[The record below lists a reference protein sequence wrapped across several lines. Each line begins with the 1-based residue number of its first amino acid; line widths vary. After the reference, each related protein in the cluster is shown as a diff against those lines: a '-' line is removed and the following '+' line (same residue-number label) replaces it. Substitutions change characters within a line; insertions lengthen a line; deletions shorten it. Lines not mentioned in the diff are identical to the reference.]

1 VKALVKLKSLI
12 QRLKNKTSFHI
23 QENFAHRNKYS
34 AAQSNL
40 KPNRM
45 NWSVLDAES
54 GISRTKT
61 WHNKENR
68 DSGAKPK
75 SETGD
80 GLCRTGL
87 AWVAWT
93 QHRIQEHTEEKRAS
107 VSSTR
112 GRSPAHEADLE
123 PSSQKYQSTSSS
135 RAQEKEN
142 LGRGSLVAH
151 LEKSCGNHDSSSG
164 KHKTWGTQVELIW
177 FVHTAKRTQKHRQE
191 KSLGRTI

>member
-1 VKALVKLKSLI
+1 
-12 QRLKNKTSFHI
+12 
-23 QENFAHRNKYS
+23 
-34 AAQSNL
+34 
-40 KPNRM
+40 M

-112 GRSPAHEADLE
+112 GRSPALEADLE